1 MCKIN
6 NFQIFYLFAIE
17 MAVLSVC
24 FAEKGLGPL
33 GVKVATPITVKIR
46 GYRELRGLN
55 IHEINIVDYTRRN

>member
-6 NFQIFYLFAIE
+6 YFQIFYLFAIE

-33 GVKVATPITVKIR
+33 GA
-46 GYRELRGLN
+46 
-55 IHEINIVDYTRRN
+55 NIVKQGIIGILLHSCGL